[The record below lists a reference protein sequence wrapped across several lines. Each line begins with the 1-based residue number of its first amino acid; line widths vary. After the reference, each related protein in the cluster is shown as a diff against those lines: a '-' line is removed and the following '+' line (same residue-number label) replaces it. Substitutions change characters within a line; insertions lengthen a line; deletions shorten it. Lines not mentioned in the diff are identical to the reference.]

1 MTEIRRNKLLSM
13 FVTVILIVFL
23 CSFCSLADEIQ
34 PKKLTNSEGFV
45 YTLNEDGTAE
55 ITGYTGKEKKLS
67 VPAQLDGHTITSIGE
82 KAFQH
87 QKALEEITIPE
98 TVKAIHSHAFSHCD
112 SLTALNLPDT
122 LETIDNGAFE
132 FCSKLSEVNIP
143 DSVISFGKSV
153 FHGCTGLKKVIV
165 SENQP
170 ILKTKDGILFSKD
183 ELTLI

>member
-1 MTEIRRNKLLSM
+1 MKKLLL
-13 FVTVILIVFL
+13 IL
-23 CSFCSLADEIQ
+23 SLLLLPTWMCADTINYNLNGVLYNLYTDSRSA
-34 PKKLTNSEGFV
+34 KLTGLYNKNFPKTVNIPQVIDYKGVE
-45 YTLNEDGTAE
+45 YT
-55 ITGYTGKEKKLS
+55 
-67 VPAQLDGHTITSIGE
+67 VTSIGNN
-82 KAFQH
+82 AFYECS
-87 QKALEEITIPE
+87 ALTDVTIPE